1 MIKSREDIALSGR
14 IVIKA
19 GTAVISNP
27 DGYPSLT
34 RMADLVEQCA
44 RLVHSGKEVIL
55 VSSGKSK
62 SVVVLGLVRPPFI
75 IISSSN
81 FVPKHRCSWR
91 WQETFGETGHP
102 TSLNG

>member
-1 MIKSREDIALSGR
+1 MIRSREDIALSGR

-55 VSSGKSK
+55 ISSGINTY
-62 SVVVLGLVRPPFI
+62 VGLIF
-75 IISSSN
+75 
-81 FVPKHRCSWR
+81 
-91 WQETFGETGHP
+91 HP
-102 TSLNG
+102 

>member
-1 MIKSREDIALSGR
+1 MIKSREDIPLSSR

-55 VSSGKSK
+55 VSSGM
-62 SVVVLGLVRPPFI
+62 PI
-75 IISSSN
+75 TIY
-81 FVPKHRCSWR
+81 
-91 WQETFGETGHP
+91 
-102 TSLNG
+102 